1 MNAPNFQG
9 NKRHMYIE
17 NSGVLEK
24 TEFDEQIKAEVF
36 CEPSEYKQLKRE
48 LREARETAES
58 AVKAK
63 GEFLNAM
70 RHEMF
75 TPLNIIMGFTQILDR
90 DDMLT
95 DKQREF
101 VQIIHHNSRLLH
113 QVIHNILE
121 LYEAKLNY
129 SDFQLRLFLKDIIEF
144 SEYQSQTKKIGF
156 VFKNS
161 KDLPASI
168 YGDQNRL
175 KQILLNLLT
184 NAFRYTKEGRVT
196 LIADC
201 RPGNLC
207 FRVEDTGIGI
217 PSDKLEEIFLP
228 FHQAAD
234 KRFYVEG
241 AGLGLAAS
249 RRLVRMMGSELYVE
263 STPGKGSAFWFE
275 LSLF

>member
-1 MNAPNFQG
+1 MNAPCFRWNLA
-9 NKRHMYIE
+9 NKKKNITDIE
-17 NSGVLEK
+17 ALKK
-24 TEFDEQIKAEVF
+24 TEPDEQIKV
-36 CEPSEYKQLKRE
+36 SEYNRIKRE
-48 LREARETAES
+48 LREAKMAAES
-58 AVKAK
+58 AINAK

-75 TPLNIIMGFTQILDR
+75 TPLNIIMGFTQILER
-90 DDMLT
+90 DGMLT

-101 VQIIHHNSRLLH
+101 VHIVLHNSRLLH

-129 SDFQLRLFLKDIIEF
+129 SDFQFCLFLEDVIDF
-144 SEYQSQTKKIGF
+144 SEHQSRLKKIGF
-156 VFKNS
+156 VFQNS

-175 KQILLNLLT
+175 KQILQNLLI
-184 NAFRYTKEGRVT
+184 NAFRYTKEGKVT
-196 LIADC
+196 FEVEHY
-201 RPGNLC
+201 PGKLC
-207 FRVEDTGIGI
+207 FRVKDTGIGI

-228 FHQAAD
+228 FRQVAD
-234 KRFYVEG
+234 KSLYVEG
-241 AGLGLAAS
+241 AGLGLATS

-263 STPGKGSAFWFE
+263 STLGEGSAFWFE